1 MQEPSRP
8 GEDGIRGLVK
18 EDEHDSAVAA
28 DDRQDGRVS
37 WRAEGGHL
45 KSIASHPETLTIVII

>member
-1 MQEPSRP
+1 M
-8 GEDGIRGLVK
+8 

-45 KSIASHPETLTIVII
+45 KSITSHPETLTIVII